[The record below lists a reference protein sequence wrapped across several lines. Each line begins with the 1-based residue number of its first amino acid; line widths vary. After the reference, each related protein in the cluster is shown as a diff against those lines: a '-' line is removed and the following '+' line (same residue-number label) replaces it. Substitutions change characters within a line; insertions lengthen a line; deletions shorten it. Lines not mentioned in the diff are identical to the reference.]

1 MMKGNHWDVFALQ
14 GFHRTWYA
22 GASVCFESVKSV
34 MEYNNLLLR
43 QSLYQELPLPT
54 PDGKVSTTVDH
65 FIGME
70 QASIYD
76 EAQSPEK
83 M

>member
-1 MMKGNHWDVFALQ
+1 MKGNHWDVFALQ

-54 PDGKVSTTVDH
+54 PDGKVSTTVDTSLL
-65 FIGME
+65 IP
-70 QASIYD
+70 QTDIYFN
-76 EAQSPEK
+76 K
-83 M
+83 LK